1 MSDFTSLL
9 HAADSGDRDA
19 EERAARMLY
28 DELRAIARREMA
40 GERPDHTLQPTA
52 LVHEAYLRLSGE
64 RSAPFE
70 SRQQF
75 WAAAARSIR
84 QILVEHARARGRLK
98 RGDGAVRVDL
108 DEALW
113 TAEHRDAQV
122 EALDTALSRLARI
135 DPDKA
140 KLVEL
145 RFFAGLTL
153 DAAAAALGVSQS
165 TVVREWRTARA
176 WLQAAID
183 DAQPE
188 R

>member
-1 MSDFTSLL
+1 MSARETQI
-9 HAADSGDRDA
+9 A
-19 EERAARMLY
+19 EPGTNGAFGAQSYER
-28 DELRAIARREMA
+28 LRALAGRFLAREPA
-40 GERPDHTLQPTA
+40 DHTLQPTA

-64 RSAPFE
+64 RHAPFE
-70 SRQQF
+70 SRKEF

-98 RGDGAVRVDL
+98 RRGGGVRVDL

-113 TAEHRDAQV
+113 TAEQRDAQI

-135 DPDKA
+135 DADKA

-153 DAAAAALGVSQS
+153 DEAAAALGVSQS
-165 TVVREWRTARA
+165 TIVREWRTARA

-183 DAQPE
+183 EDSG